1 MEIKVR
7 EVTGAEQKS
16 KQEIERDLL
25 EKHDEKFSE
34 VSESNTEAVDESPEV
49 TEEKEDDRKLSEED
63 VLSYIKNRYDKQID
77 SVDELFTQRENA
89 EELPE
94 DVAAYLKYKK
104 ETGRGINDFMNINKD
119 FDEMSPDNILREYLV
134 STEKGLDS
142 DDIDTL
148 MEGYDYDEDLDDE
161 SVIKKAKLSKK
172 KAIAKA
178 RDFFESEKEK
188 YKIPL
193 ESSGSSISEDDKE
206 KLNAYNQYVQQS
218 TTYEEELKR
227 KQEWFLEKTN
237 DVFGDEFK
245 GFEFNVEGDKK
256 VTFSPADSVE
266 LKKAQSN
273 ASNFLGKFVDEN
285 GLVNDAMGYHKAL
298 AVAMNPEKFA
308 KFFYEQGKSVQ
319 ADDSMRKMKN
329 TEMSMRST
337 PEVANKGGM
346 QVKAMNPDSGRGLKI
361 RSPKNR

>member
-7 EVTGAEQKS
+7 EVTGVVEKS
-16 KQEIERDLL
+16 KQEIEQELL
-25 EKHDEKFSE
+25 QKHEE
-34 VSESNTEAVDESPEV
+34 QLEGGQQV
-49 TEEKEDDRKLSEED
+49 TETTEPVEEIKEEKATPEMNEDD
-63 VLSYIKNRYDKQID
+63 VISYIKNRYDREIG
-77 SVDELFTQRENA
+77 SVDELFSEREKT

-104 ETGRGINDFMNINKD
+104 ETGRGIKDFMQLSRD
-119 FDEMSPDNILREYLV
+119 VDDMSPDEVLRQYLV
-134 STEKGLDS
+134 ATEKGLDS

-148 MEGYDYDEDLDDE
+148 MEGYEYDEDIDDE

-178 RDFFESEKEK
+178 KDFFESEKEK

-193 ESSGSSISEDDKE
+193 ESSGSSISEQDKE
-206 KLNAYNQYVQQS
+206 KLDAYNQYVQQS

-227 KQEWFLEKTN
+227 KQEWFLKKTN
-237 DVFGDEFK
+237 EVFGDEFK
-245 GFEFNVEGDKK
+245 GFEFNVDEDKK
-256 VTFSPADSVE
+256 VTFAPADAVE

-273 ASNFLGKFVDEN
+273 ANNFLGKFVDDN
-285 GLVNDAMGYHKAL
+285 GLLNDAEGYHRAL
-298 AVAMNPEKFA
+298 AIAMNPEKFA

-319 ADDSMRKMKN
+319 ADDVMRKMKN
-329 TEMSMRST
+329 TEMSIRKT
-337 PEVANKGGM
+337 PEVTTKGGM